1 MRVVDQRSWQ
11 FMNLAAVAEE
21 IQHRVIHIFSR
32 DEAGR
37 RAVNGGNPKL
47 NRDPHFRDYIHF
59 YEVSWEENWMK
70 DRADDSSST
79 VTMDEVLVPRTSVD
93 GRDLLRGALCRRESS
108 AVCRRRPRVSH
119 WLHLFETGD
128 QRLIGSAPIGR
139 EALLRRAHQH
149 AERVCRGRL
158 AVLCLQRGLAM
169 GPGAG

>member
-1 MRVVDQRSWQ
+1 
-11 FMNLAAVAEE
+11 MNLAAVAEE

-59 YEVSWEENWMK
+59 YEVSWEETWMR

-108 AVCRRRPRVSH
+108 AVCRRRPRVS
-119 WLHLFETGD
+119 LGPGSGTRRP
-128 QRLIGSAPIGR
+128 RLTTSAPIGR
-139 EALLRRAHQH
+139 ETLLRRAHQH
-149 AERVCRGRL
+149 AERVRRGRL

-169 GPGAG
+169 GPGAR